1 MIAKLAARL
10 HKVEEQLR
18 RLKPAPA
25 PGMLTS
31 HTSRGVLRRPKIAA
45 VPADEAVPCLVWKGE
60 YDLGSSYEVNDVVLY
75 YTTPGSAKPCG
86 TYVAVQDVP
95 IGTLPGGATGEDETY
110 WEELAPA
117 WFISILLQDDESA
130 ASIMLDPK
138 QAVDSNGT
146 AHQIRMREVE
156 VCVDGEIKHMLVL
169 ASEIY

>member
-10 HKVEEQLR
+10 RKVEDRLR
-18 RLKPAPA
+18 RLTPSST

-31 HTSRGVLRRPKIAA
+31 HTSRGVLRRPTSAA
-45 VPADEAVPCLVWKGE
+45 AAAAEAEPGLVWKGD
-60 YDLGSSYEVNDVVLY
+60 YDLGSSYEVNDVVLF
-75 YTTPGSAKPCG
+75 YTSTGSAKPCG

-95 IGTLPGGATGEDETY
+95 VGTRPGGETGEDETY

-117 WFISILLQDDESA
+117 WFLSILLEDDESDA
-130 ASIMLDPK
+130 TIMIDPK
-138 QAVDSNGT
+138 QAIDSNGT